1 MIILDPVRCL
11 ARLLIRLTLGDA
23 PSFVDP
29 LSSEPVTYERSERAI
44 RIAQCEPAPID
55 VERLA
60 EDVVHASDPEHRAYL
75 MARLVAAYQKELM
88 LARATSYLLGKTMIR
103 PARTSSPR
111 PKGGSARWL
120 P

>member
-1 MIILDPVRCL
+1 MTIPDPVRCL
-11 ARLLIRLTLGDA
+11 ARLLVKLTLGDT

-29 LSSEPVTYERSERAI
+29 LSSDPVTYERSERAV
-44 RIAQCEPAPID
+44 RIAQCEPVPID

-60 EDVVHASDPEHRAYL
+60 RDVLHASDPEHRAYL
-75 MARLVAAYQKELM
+75 MARLVGAYQRELT

-103 PARTSSPR
+103 PARTSSPAR
-111 PKGGSARWL
+111 KGGSVRWL